1 MLAATLFA
9 APALFD
15 ALVLMHPLIP
25 FEPEIRGSLA
35 GKRVLITAGRR
46 DPICPPEL
54 TTRLEAWLRADGA
67 DVTLEWHEGGHELR
81 PNEIETARRFLCADV
96 SKGMRP

>member
-1 MLAATLFA
+1 MAYTADFAKFQFPGDARAAF
-9 APALFD
+9 
-15 ALVLMHPLIP
+15 
-25 FEPEIRGSLA
+25 G

-46 DPICPPEL
+46 DPICPPDL

-81 PNEIETARRFLCADV
+81 PNEIEAARRFLCID
-96 SKGMRP
+96 KGESA